1 MSERQHSNLD
11 SLEESA
17 QTVKRRYVV
26 RRAKILTTVLLVLL
40 VLGAGRTVMSRIS
53 SNKSLEADMKEQS
66 RMYVKTAFPK
76 TGAAGQT
83 LALPGTL
90 QGYVQAPIA
99 ARASGYLRR
108 WHKDIGSRVAKGE
121 LLAEIDS
128 PEIDQQLSQALAA
141 RDQAAASLNLAN
153 STMERWE
160 ALRKKDAVSQQE
172 LEERRSAS
180 AQARANLAAADANVE
195 RLRQLQGFKR
205 VVAPFP
211 GVITKRNVDVGD
223 LIDAGGGAGRTM
235 FVLSQTDPLRVYVNV
250 PQTYAQQVKPGQKVT
265 VTQSELL
272 GQAFEGEVART
283 AAAIDTAS
291 RTMQVEVTLANKN
304 DALMPGAYVQVQL
317 PLQVSQ
323 TLTVPTNALMIRG
336 EGMRVAVVD
345 AEKRIRLRT
354 VKLGR
359 NYGERV
365 EVLEGVTTADEI
377 VLNPQDSLTD
387 GDQVAIAP
395 AQPAK
400 GAKADKANKAE
411 KAAK

>member
-1 MSERQHSNLD
+1 
-11 SLEESA
+11 
-17 QTVKRRYVV
+17 
-26 RRAKILTTVLLVLL
+26 
-40 VLGAGRTVMSRIS
+40 
-53 SNKSLEADMKEQS
+53 
-66 RMYVKTAFPK
+66 
-76 TGAAGQT
+76 
-83 LALPGTL
+83 
-90 QGYVQAPIA
+90 
-99 ARASGYLRR
+99 
-108 WHKDIGSRVAKGE
+108 
-121 LLAEIDS
+121 
-128 PEIDQQLSQALAA
+128 
-141 RDQAAASLNLAN
+141 
-153 STMERWE
+153 
-160 ALRKKDAVSQQE
+160 
-172 LEERRSAS
+172 
-180 AQARANLAAADANVE
+180 
-195 RLRQLQGFKR
+195 
-205 VVAPFP
+205 
-211 GVITKRNVDVGD
+211 
-223 LIDAGGGAGRTM
+223 M

-291 RTMQVEVTLANKN
+291 RTMQVEVTLPNKN

-336 EGMRVAVVD
+336 EGMRVAIVD
-345 AEKRIRLRT
+345 AERRIRLRT

-400 GAKADKANKAE
+400 GAKADKGNKAE
-411 KAAK
+411 KTEKAAK